1 MKLSYQLPI
10 AIASVAIATSNIS
23 AAQAPEG
30 RIHNVT
36 VSLEA
41 TFEGVFKTTAKDET
55 DDVYE
60 ESVKIVT
67 EKISNKQVLEALK
80 DDGLITEIKG
90 YSIVM
95 LTDSDADILGVW
107 LRKDKEL
114 VENISGYF
122 DADIAPVPPIEG
134 YKGSYKNNKG
144 QNLYQSTDDTITLGS
159 VGFEIA
165 GLSFSAQGLV
175 QLKTAYTDDD
185 GNETTF
191 VKTGS
196 FSDLTGPVN
205 EAPVI
210 ITGGIKAGEGA
221 KYAFPTL

>member
-23 AAQAPEG
+23 AAQPRDG

-41 TFEGVFKTTAKDET
+41 TFEGDYKTTAKDET

-67 EKISNKQVLEALK
+67 EKISNKQVLEALV
-80 DDGLITEIKG
+80 DAEVITDIKG

-95 LTDSDADILGVW
+95 LTNSETNITGIY
-107 LRKDKEL
+107 LRKNKVVMD
-114 VENISGYF
+114 NITEYF
-122 DADIAPVPPIEG
+122 DAQIAPMPPIEG
-134 YKGSYKNNKG
+134 YKGSYRNNKG
-144 QNLYQSTDDTITLGS
+144 QDLYQSTDETITIGS
-159 VGFEIA
+159 VGFDIG

-175 QLKTAYTDDD
+175 QLKTEYTDDD
-185 GNETTF
+185 GYETEF

-196 FSDLTGPVN
+196 FSDLTGHVN
-205 EAPVI
+205 EAAVI

-221 KYAFPTL
+221 KYAFPTV